1 MEAGQVKEFGEHEEA
16 TSTSHDVAIRLSAPP
31 RPMRTLEDSRQ
42 SSLSSNLQNVSR
54 PAANEVWA
62 GAISRLQTQASLNTS
77 MLESHRQKVYDIEG
91 ALHRLNYE
99 LGNVMTTL
107 QEVRTELRTKTA
119 AGRPRQDS
127 EDLEVLAG
135 QVQAVTN
142 KANEVD
148 ALKLQIELLRNRMK
162 RWEEQ
167 DSPVVPGVRSGTA
180 SSRRESSFQEGQQPS
195 QPPMVSHLQPRS
207 ARFQPLLSM
216 RTSPMTSPMDAR
228 PIPQSGHYVPPTEE
242 APSKSSYH
250 RPPEPRQYP
259 AESLANMQ
267 TSSTGSFRPGEPLPP
282 PSALSGWRPADTM
295 SHQSGLPPPPPPPPP
310 GPARPPIIK
319 TESHA
324 AGWAAVN
331 SAQAHKR
338 PFEDPRHSP
347 YGSPVMGSPKRPKLA
362 PIMPRSTYGD
372 EPSYVPSSVTQSA
385 ATSSPFGAHGRK
397 PSDGSQSQAHMLPTP
412 ASANT
417 PGHRF
422 IVSTQSADSQEAWR
436 PDSERLIQIHQQY
449 GQHVPS
455 QGRRGAKVSRSR
467 ARGGRGGRGGSVA
480 LLDTEQ
486 LSIQER
492 GTPNWEGNKPSSTG
506 YYNPL
511 HHQQHSPEQVQY
523 AGIPSQAAGPSDRE
537 GEFPATPLAVQGPYD
552 PFTSG
557 HPESSGGQPTS
568 AGKKSRTKPIRNAEG
583 VLIRKDGRPDMRSV
597 SSANNLRKVHA
608 KKEAERAEMEGRTPT
623 SARSLAP
630 ADSPSDGE
638 DPMHSGSEG
647 TPAGVGDSEGD
658 VQDTQLR
665 HRELMSRIFPQGVE
679 MSSQSAAER
688 FFPRHDHQDAPQTG
702 MKVEHES
709 ELQPPS
715 TSLEKDRGR
724 NQMTDVVMTEMS
736 NAPANDHQPREQP
749 EAAVLPSVEEA
760 RAQQEMHIR
769 KQAAGQLH
777 EI

>member
-1 MEAGQVKEFGEHEEA
+1 MEAGQVKESGEHEEA
-16 TSTSHDVAIRLSAPP
+16 TSTSHDVAIRHSAPP
-31 RPMRTLEDSRQ
+31 RPMRPLEDSRQ
-42 SSLSSNLQNVSR
+42 SSLSSNLQNASR

-62 GAISRLQTQASLNTS
+62 GAISRLQTQVSLNTS

-91 ALHRLNYE
+91 ALHRLNYD

-107 QEVRTELRTKTA
+107 QEVRAELRTKTA

-167 DSPVVPGVRSGTA
+167 GSPSAPGVRSATA
-180 SSRRESSFQEGQQPS
+180 SSNRESSFHEGQQPS
-195 QPPMVSHLQPRS
+195 QPLAVSHLQPRS
-207 ARFQPLLSM
+207 ARFQPLPSM
-216 RTSPMTSPMDAR
+216 RTSPMTSPMDTR

-242 APSKSSYH
+242 APSGSSYH
-250 RPPEPRQYP
+250 RPSEARQYSV
-259 AESLANMQ
+259 ESPANMQ
-267 TSSTGSFRPGEPLPP
+267 TPSTGSFRPGEPLPP

-295 SHQSGLPPPPPPPPP
+295 SHPSGLPPPPPPP
-310 GPARPPIIK
+310 GPARPPTIK
-319 TESHA
+319 TEPHA

-331 SAQAHKR
+331 AAQAHKR
-338 PFEDPRHSP
+338 AFEDSRHSP
-347 YGSPVMGSPKRPKLA
+347 YGSPVTGSPKRPKLA
-362 PIMPRSTYGD
+362 PIMPRSAYGD
-372 EPSYVPSSVTQSA
+372 EPAYVPSSVIQSA
-385 ATSSPFGAHGRK
+385 ATSSSFGAHGRR
-397 PSDGSQSQAHMLPTP
+397 PSDGLQSQAHTLPTP

-422 IVSTQSADSQEAWR
+422 IVSTQSADSQDSWR

-449 GQHVPS
+449 GQHVPN
-455 QGRRGAKVSRSR
+455 QGRRGGKVSRSR
-467 ARGGRGGRGGSVA
+467 TRAGRGGRGGSA
-480 LLDTEQ
+480 APYDAEQ
-486 LSIQER
+486 LSISER
-492 GTPNWEGNKPSSTG
+492 ETPSWTGSQPSSTG
-506 YYNPL
+506 YHNLL
-511 HHQQHSPEQVQY
+511 HHQQYSPEQVQY
-523 AGIPSQAAGPSDRE
+523 AGLSSQAAAPSDRE

-630 ADSPSDGE
+630 ADSPSEGE
-638 DPMHSGSEG
+638 DAMHSGSPG

-679 MSSQSAAER
+679 MTSQSAAER
-688 FFPRHDHQDAPQTG
+688 FFPRHDHQDAPHTG
-702 MKVEHES
+702 MKVEPES
-709 ELQPPS
+709 GLQPPG
-715 TSLEKDRGR
+715 TSPEKDGGR
-724 NQMTDVVMTEMS
+724 HQMTDVVMREMS
-736 NAPANDHQPREQP
+736 DAPANDHERCEQP

-760 RAQQEMHIR
+760 RAEQEMS
-769 KQAAGQLH
+769 
-777 EI
+777 